1 MTFTET
7 QKFAPWVIW
16 LMRGLLVFLLLVFL
30 YSYRST
36 GYHYSYW
43 LYIFAVL
50 PMLLLEVLRLRTKID
65 ESGIHMSFMPFSKKH
80 YGWDDIKSAKVL
92 DYGFVGGWGIRMWTK
107 YGTVYNTQGREGVW
121 LKLKNDKQVLI
132 GTQRKHDLQ
141 RALDKHFSR
150 P

>member
-7 QKFAPWVIW
+7 QKFAPLALW
-16 LMRGLLVFLLLVFL
+16 LMRGALVFLLLVFL

-43 LYIFAVL
+43 FYIFAVL
-50 PMLLLEVLRLRTKID
+50 PMLLLEVLRLKTKID
-65 ESGIHMSFMPFSKKH
+65 ESGIHMNFVPFSKKH

-92 DYGFVGGWGIRMWTK
+92 DYGFVGGWGIRMRTK

-141 RALDKHFSR
+141 RALDKHFTR